1 MKKFNNG
8 EYEEMTAEEIAEM
21 QQLTTHQLF
30 KTYENDALALMATA
44 MSTANTLAQVRDA
57 AKLFLTATEVAKT

>member
-1 MKKFNNG
+1 MKKFING
-8 EYEEMTAEEIAEM
+8 EYVEMTDEEIAEM
-21 QQLTTHQLF
+21 QQLTAQQLF

-57 AKLFLTATEVAKT
+57 AKLFLAATEVGM